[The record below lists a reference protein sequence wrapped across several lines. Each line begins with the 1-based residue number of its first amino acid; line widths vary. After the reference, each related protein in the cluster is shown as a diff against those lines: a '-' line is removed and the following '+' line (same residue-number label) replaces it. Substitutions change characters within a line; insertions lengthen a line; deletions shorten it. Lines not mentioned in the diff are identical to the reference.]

1 MSGGVCPPC
10 LSYSL
15 LKSATLSEELW
26 DKSQSRHQPIDQNE
40 RVFVCIYVCVLLPQ
54 VDDNTSQGKR
64 HVLQRDCGRGKPPL
78 ENSVRSYFTTRSPC

>member
-40 RVFVCIYVCVLLPQ
+40 RSAYVCVYMCVFSILVKANAMSSRETVGEENPLWRTLFPHIPQ
-54 VDDNTSQGKR
+54 HAVPAET
-64 HVLQRDCGRGKPPL
+64 L
-78 ENSVRSYFTTRSPC
+78 